1 MNIERKWDG
10 PRRVLLTIDDYTL
23 LDRSGALADYGRTE
37 LIEGVIVAMN
47 AQYRPHAR
55 VKGELAYRF
64 RLALDARPDG
74 LAVLTEAS
82 VAVPPRSMPEPDIVL
97 TTEPEGDGPVP
108 AASVRLIVE
117 ISNDTLKFDLG
128 DKAILYAAGGIPEYW
143 VVDIEGKRATI
154 HSAALPDGYQN
165 KRQVIFG
172 EVLASETI
180 NGLSIATEGLR

>member
-82 VAVPPRSMPEPDIVL
+82 VAVPPRNMPEPDIVL

-128 DKAILYAAGGIPEYW
+128 DKAMLYAAGGIPEYW
-143 VVDIEGKRATI
+143 VVDIDGKSLICHADPDDAEYQYKETF
-154 HSAALPDGYQN
+154 AL
-165 KRQVIFG
+165 G
-172 EVLASETI
+172 ERLEAV
-180 NGLSIATEGLR
+180 SIAGLVIDTGGIG